1 MKKNVFIT
9 GGATGIGN
17 ACVEKFYREGW
28 NVFFMD
34 INREQGEKVTELSPD
49 IRFYC
54 GDIKNKQDIA
64 NAVEEAAAQMGHFD
78 CIVANA
84 GIHRCNSVFDIT
96 DEELDLMINTNI
108 KGTVNTI
115 RLAVPHLAKG
125 EKAGNIVINA
135 SDQCYVGKPNSFG
148 YGLTKGALGQITK
161 SLAIDL
167 GERNI
172 RVNAVCAGTIK
183 TPLTENL
190 FQSFADITHN
200 GDANAYWKS
209 EAELYPLKR
218 VGTASEVAELVYF
231 LASDKASF
239 ITGGLYLIDGG
250 LTAK

>member
-1 MKKNVFIT
+1 MEKNVFIT

-17 ACVEKFYREGW
+17 ACVEKFYHAGW
-28 NVFFMD
+28 NIAFMD
-34 INREQGEKVTELSPD
+34 INREAGEAVAETYPD
-49 IRFYC
+49 TLFFC
-54 GDIKNKQDIA
+54 GDIKNKQDIEK
-64 NAVEEAAAQMGHFD
+64 AVQSAAEKMGHFD

-108 KGTVNTI
+108 KGTVNTL
-115 RLAVPHLAKG
+115 RCAVPHLCQG
-125 EKAGNIVINA
+125 GSIVINA

-167 GERNI
+167 GSLNI
-172 RVNAVCAGTIK
+172 RVNAVCAGTIR
-183 TPLTENL
+183 TPLTETL

-200 GDANAYWKS
+200 GDTHAYWES
-209 EAELYPLKR
+209 EASLYPLKR
-218 VGTASEVAELVYF
+218 VGKASEVAELVYF
-231 LASDKASF
+231 LASDAASF
-239 ITGGLYLIDGG
+239 ITGGLYLVDGG